1 MYYVFFTKGGKLMPI
16 IDFHCDTIMK
26 LMDRKHEIILKENKL
41 NVDICKLKKANSIA
55 QFFALF
61 VELDM
66 VKDPLEYCLLMVDK
80 FYEELEKNS
89 GDIALATNYQDFMQN
104 MNKGT
109 ISAFLTIEE
118 GGVLKGKIQQL
129 RNFYKLGVRLLTL
142 TWNFPNEIGFPNK
155 NKEDMNKG
163 LTCFG
168 SEVVSEMNRLGMIID
183 VSHLSDGGFYDVAN
197 YSKKPFVASHSN
209 SRTISNNSRNLTDDM
224 IKILADSG
232 GIMGICFEK
241 HFLGNN
247 ELSKVCDMVAHIA
260 HIRNVGGINC
270 ISIGSDFDGI
280 SNQGLE
286 IKNISEIE
294 KLSNA
299 LNKNNFSSEEIDK
312 IFYKNA
318 IRVIKEV
325 L

>member
-1 MYYVFFTKGGKLMPI
+1 MKGGKLMSI

-26 LMDRKHEIILKENKL
+26 LMDKNQKLILKENNL
-41 NVDICKLKKANSIA
+41 NVDIDKLKKANSIA

-61 VELDM
+61 VELD
-66 VKDPLEYCLLMVDK
+66 KIQDPLEHCLLMVDK
-80 FYEELEKNS
+80 FYEQLEKNS
-89 GDIALATNYQDFMQN
+89 SDIALATNYQDLMDN
-104 MNKGT
+104 MNKGV

-142 TWNFPNEIGFPNK
+142 TWNFPNELGFPNK
-155 NKEDMNKG
+155 DEEYKNKG
-163 LTCFG
+163 LTSFG
-168 SEVVSEMNRLGMIID
+168 FEVISEMNSLGMIID

-209 SRTISNNSRNLTDDM
+209 SRSICNHPRNLTDDM
-224 IKILADSG
+224 IKILASSG
-232 GIMGICFEK
+232 GIMGINFEK
-241 HFLGNN
+241 QFLGNN
-247 ELSKVCDMVAHIA
+247 ELSRVEDMVAHIA

-286 IKNISEIE
+286 IKNIGEIE

-299 LNKNNFSSEEIDK
+299 LIKNNFSPEEVDK

-318 IRVIKEV
+318 LRVIKDV

>member
-1 MYYVFFTKGGKLMPI
+1 MPI

-26 LMDRKHEIILKENKL
+26 FMDKNLESVLKENNL

-61 VELDM
+61 VELD
-66 VKDPLEYCLLMVDK
+66 KANDPLEYCLLMVDK
-80 FYEELEKNS
+80 FYEELEKNI
-89 GDIALATNYQDFMQN
+89 GDIALATNYQELMDN
-104 MNKGT
+104 MKKGM

-118 GGVLKGKIQQL
+118 GGVLKGKTQQL

-142 TWNFPNEIGFPNK
+142 TWNFPNELGFPNK
-155 NKEDMNKG
+155 NKEDRSKG
-163 LTCFG
+163 LTDFG
-168 SEVVSEMNRLGMIID
+168 IEVVSEMNNLGMIID

-209 SRTISNNSRNLTDDM
+209 SRSISNHPRNLTDDM
-224 IKILADSG
+224 IKVLAARG
-232 GIMGICFEK
+232 GVMGICFEK
-241 HFLGNN
+241 QFLGSN
-247 ELSKVCDMVAHIA
+247 EFSRVEDMACHIS
-260 HIRNVGGINC
+260 HIKNVGGIDC

-286 IKNISEIE
+286 IKNIGEIE
-294 KLSNA
+294 KLSIA
-299 LNKNNFSSEEIDK
+299 LNKNNFSSEEMDK